1 MTQIEVAF
9 QRESLTDDFR
19 LVSQQIDCAMDLKH
33 NVFTAI
39 EGAVSTACK
48 ERETFSVTAIVSIH
62 QYLYV
67 TGTYAKQCYK
77 IILEQVRAFSGDELL
92 EKPIELKV

>member
-1 MTQIEVAF
+1 MTQIEVTF
-9 QRESLTDDFR
+9 KRESLMDDFK
-19 LVSQQIDCAMDLKH
+19 LESQQIDCAIDLKH

-48 ERETFSVTAIVSIH
+48 EQETFSVTAIVSVR

-67 TGTYAKQCYK
+67 TGAYAKQCYK
-77 IILEQVRAFSGDELL
+77 IVLEQIRAFSGDDLL
-92 EKPIELKV
+92 KEPIELKI

>member
-1 MTQIEVAF
+1 MTQIEVMM
-9 QRESLTDDFR
+9 QRETLNDDFK
-19 LVSQQIDCAMDLKH
+19 LVPQQIECTADIKH

-48 ERETFSVTAIVSIH
+48 EQKTFSVTAIVSIH

-67 TGTYAKQCYK
+67 TDAYAKQCYK
-77 IILEQVRAFSGDELL
+77 IVLEQIRAFSGDDLL
-92 EKPIELKV
+92 KKPIELKI

>member
-1 MTQIEVAF
+1 MTQIEVVL
-9 QRESLTDDFR
+9 QRESLTDDFK
-19 LVSQQIDCAMDLKH
+19 LEPQQIDCAIDLKH

-48 ERETFSVTAIVSIH
+48 EKETFFVRAIVSVH
-62 QYLYV
+62 QFLYV

-77 IILEQVRAFSGDELL
+77 VVLEQVRAFSGDELL

>member
-1 MTQIEVAF
+1 MTQIEVSF
-9 QRESLTDDFR
+9 QRESLTDDFK
-19 LVSQQIDCAMDLKH
+19 LVPQQIDCIADIKH

-48 ERETFSVTAIVSIH
+48 EQETFSVTAIVSIH

-67 TGTYAKQCYK
+67 TGAYAKKCYK
-77 IILEQVRAFSGDELL
+77 IVLKQIRAFSGDDLL
-92 EKPIELKV
+92 KEPIELKI